1 MCRRVRT
8 TPTTLQLLELR
19 QALEFC
25 A

>member
-1 MCRRVRT
+1 MCRRART
-8 TPTTLQLLELR
+8 TPTTLRLLELR